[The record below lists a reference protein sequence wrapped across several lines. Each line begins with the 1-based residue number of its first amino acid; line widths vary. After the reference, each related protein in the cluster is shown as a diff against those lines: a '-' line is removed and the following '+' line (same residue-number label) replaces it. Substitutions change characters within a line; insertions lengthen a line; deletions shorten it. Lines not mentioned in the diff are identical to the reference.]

1 MRRIAFAFLIPL
13 LLPPGTAS
21 LRAQESD
28 DDAQFLAH
36 CERDDYG
43 GDHETFCDVVVESVD
58 APAATIAFDGGRNGG
73 VAFKGWDEARMEVHA
88 RIQAHA
94 DTEEEAREIARA
106 VRVELTPGGGRAFGP
121 EGEEWTVVYHVYVP
135 RERNLEGTSNNGPLS
150 ARGVTGRIR
159 LETRNGPIDLADVG
173 GEVTARAQNGPIGV
187 KLGGTTW
194 EGAGLDAETRN
205 GPISISI
212 PSGYSAVLET
222 GTEHGPFD
230 TEIPL
235 QARLEPGQEG
245 SRFRI
250 ELGSGGPLVRV
261 VTTNGPVS
269 IEAR

>member
-1 MRRIAFAFLIPL
+1 
-13 LLPPGTAS
+13 
-21 LRAQESD
+21 
-28 DDAQFLAH
+28 
-36 CERDDYG
+36 
-43 GDHETFCDVVVESVD
+43 
-58 APAATIAFDGGRNGG
+58 
-73 VAFKGWDEARMEVHA
+73 MEIHA

-94 DTEEEAREIARA
+94 DSEDEAREIARA
-106 VRVELTPGGGRAFGP
+106 VRIELTPSGGQAFGP
-121 EGEEWTVVYHVYVP
+121 EGEEWSVVYHVHVP
-135 RERNLEGTSNNGPLS
+135 RRRNLEGTSNNGPLS
-150 ARGVTGRIR
+150 ARGVTGTIR

-173 GEVTARAQNGPIGV
+173 GDVTARAQNGPIGV

-212 PSGYSAVLET
+212 PPDYAAVLET

-235 QARLEPGQEG
+235 QIRLEPGQDQH
-245 SRFRI
+245 RFRV
-250 ELGSGGPLVRV
+250 ELGGGGPLVRV

>member
-1 MRRIAFAFLIPL
+1 MRRIAFVFLIPL

-21 LRAQESD
+21 LRAQESE
-28 DDAQFLAH
+28 DDAQWLAH

-106 VRVELTPGGGRAFGP
+106 VRIELTPSGGRAFGP
-121 EGEEWTVVYHVYVP
+121 DGEEWTVVYYVYVP
-135 RERNLEGTSNNGPLS
+135 RERNLEGTSNNGPVS

-159 LETRNGPIDLADVG
+159 LETRNGPIDLADLG

-269 IEAR
+269 IQAR